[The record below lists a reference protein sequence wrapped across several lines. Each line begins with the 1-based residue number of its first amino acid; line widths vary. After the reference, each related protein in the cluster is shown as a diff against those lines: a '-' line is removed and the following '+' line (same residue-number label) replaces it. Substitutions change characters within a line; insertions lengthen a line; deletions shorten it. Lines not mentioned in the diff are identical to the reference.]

1 MFERG
6 DKVEMRF
13 TTLVNDK
20 WEEYYY
26 DGDDRLH
33 YILYQDGEYYSYLK
47 DRVEIRGAVLPL
59 HNPEDSEWMRIHNID
74 Q

>member
-1 MFERG
+1 MFEHG

-33 YILYQDGEYYSYLK
+33 YILYQDGEYYSHLK
-47 DRVEIRGAVLPL
+47 DRIELRRP
-59 HNPEDSEWMRIHNID
+59 S
-74 Q
+74 